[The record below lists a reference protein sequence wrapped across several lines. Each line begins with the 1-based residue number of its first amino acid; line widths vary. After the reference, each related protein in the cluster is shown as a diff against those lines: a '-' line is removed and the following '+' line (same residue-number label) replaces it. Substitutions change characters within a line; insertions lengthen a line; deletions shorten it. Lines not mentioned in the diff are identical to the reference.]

1 VRFCKPNLLSSG
13 FVQFSATFRHVLRA
27 FGLLWNA
34 ARWWTAAWIV
44 LLLVQ
49 GILPVAVVYLTRS
62 LVNAVATTIG
72 KGISFANFEPVL
84 VYAGLMAAA
93 LVLTEIIQVGSE
105 WIRTAQSE
113 VVQDDISTL
122 IQNKSVSVDLAFYD
136 MAEFHDHLYR
146 ARNDASTRPLALL
159 ESTGNVLQN
168 SVTLLAMAAVLI
180 PYGMW
185 VPVSL
190 FVSTVPAFYVVLR
203 SSLRQHQWWKD
214 TTPERRRAQ
223 YYDLILTDSHFA
235 SEVRLFNLTSHFQSA
250 FRSLR
255 QRLRIERLRLMKEQ
269 FASRFGAEILALTV
283 SGLTM
288 IWILRQALLGF
299 VTLGDIALF
308 YQAFQ
313 RGQGLIRSLLG
324 SLGQIYTNS
333 LFLANLFEFLDL
345 RSTVAEPAGEAVP
358 IPVALQRGIV
368 FRNVSFTYPG
378 NQRVLMK
385 NFDLTIP
392 AGKIVAIVGS
402 NGAGKSTLLKLLCRF
417 YDPIEGSIE
426 LDGIDL
432 RQLSLAELRNR
443 ITIMFQTPAYYQA
456 TARQNIELGSLAF
469 NPDMQGVQAAAR
481 AAGADEMIRRLPQGY
496 ETLLGKW
503 FLEGT
508 ELSAGEWQRIATARA
523 FLRKADI
530 IILDE
535 PTSMMDSW
543 SEADWFERLRLLAVG
558 RTVIIITHRL
568 TIAMR
573 AHLIYVMMNGSLVEF
588 GSHQELLELG
598 GRYAESWHAQTHS
611 ESGNTNIVGQPV
623 SNPN

>member
-1 VRFCKPNLLSSG
+1 
-13 FVQFSATFRHVLRA
+13 
-27 FGLLWNA
+27 
-34 ARWWTAAWIV
+34 
-44 LLLVQ
+44 
-49 GILPVAVVYLTRS
+49 
-62 LVNAVATTIG
+62 
-72 KGISFANFEPVL
+72 
-84 VYAGLMAAA
+84 
-93 LVLTEIIQVGSE
+93 
-105 WIRTAQSE
+105 
-113 VVQDDISTL
+113 
-122 IQNKSVSVDLAFYD
+122 VSVDLAFYE

-159 ESTGNVLQN
+159 ESAGNVLQN

-180 PYGMW
+180 PYGAW
-185 VPVSL
+185 VPVGL
-190 FVSTVPAFYVVLR
+190 FVSTVPALYVVLR
-203 SSLRQHQWWKD
+203 SSLRQHRWWKD
-214 TTPERRRAQ
+214 TTSERRRAQ
-223 YYDLILTDSHFA
+223 YYDVILTDSHFA
-235 SEVRLFNLTSHFQSA
+235 PEVRLFDLSRHFQSA

-255 QRLRIERLRLMKEQ
+255 HRLRIERMKLMKEQ
-269 FASRFGAEILALTV
+269 FASRLGAEILALTC

-345 RSTVAEPAGEAVP
+345 RSSVVEPAEAVP
-358 IPVALQRGIV
+358 MPVALRSGIV
-368 FRNVSFTYPG
+368 FRNVSFTYSG
-378 NQRVLMK
+378 NERVLMK
-385 NFDLTIP
+385 NLDLTIP
-392 AGKIVAIVGS
+392 AGKIVAIVGA
-402 NGAGKSTLLKLLCRF
+402 NGAGKTTLLKLLCRF
-417 YDPIEGSIE
+417 YDPTEGSIE

-432 RQLSLAELRNR
+432 RKLSLAELRSR

-469 NPDMQGVQAAAR
+469 IPDTQRVQDAAR
-481 AAGADEMIRRLPQGY
+481 SAGADEMILKLPQGY
-496 ETLLGKW
+496 DTLLGKW
-503 FLEGT
+503 FLDGT

-523 FLRKADI
+523 FLRKADL

-543 SEADWFERLRLLAVG
+543 SEADWFERLRSLAVG
-558 RTVIIITHRL
+558 RTVVIITHRL

-573 AHLIYVMMNGSLVEF
+573 AHLIHVMMNGSLVES
-588 GSHQELLELG
+588 GSHQELLAVG
-598 GRYAESWHAQTHS
+598 GRYAESWHAQTRS
-611 ESGNTNIVGQPV
+611 ESGKATIGGQPV